1 MPVSQG
7 SAGGLPGMN
16 LVAWVLLKSDGSTIK
31 ALNVSATSRTGSGTY
46 TVTFAAA
53 LSTAEYLVRATEDGR
68 SFLAASVSSKTTA
81 GFNFATYQTVGT
93 YSPSDRTMLLEVYA

>member
-16 LVAWVLLKSDGSTIK
+16 LVAWVLLKSDGTNIK
-31 ALNVSATSRTGSGTY
+31 SYNVSATSRTGSGTY
-46 TVTFAAA
+46 AVTFAAA
-53 LSTAEYLVRATEDGR
+53 LSSAEYLVRATEDGK

-81 GFNFATYQTVGT
+81 GFNCSTFQSVGT
-93 YSPSDRTMLLEVYA
+93 YSPTDRTMLWEVYA